1 LQPEQ
6 LHVMTDPYG
15 ALSWFAASHQHQ
27 GLSSDRVRVAS
38 RRATR
43 PSCRTWVDLNAVDP
57 NEVDLNADDHS
68 LVVRC
73 VGDQIPS
80 DFLLTALMFRVHRH
94 DEGGHR
100 EKVGSLNASHH
111 DEGGHHF
118 RA

>member
-1 LQPEQ
+1 M
-6 LHVMTDPYG
+6 MTDPYD

-38 RRATR
+38 LRATR
-43 PSCRTWVDLNAVDP
+43 PSCQTWVDLNAVDP
-57 NEVDLNADDHS
+57 NEVDLSADDHS

-100 EKVGSLNASHH
+100 EKVGSLNASRH

>member
-1 LQPEQ
+1 
-6 LHVMTDPYG
+6 MTGPYG
-15 ALSWFAASHQHQ
+15 APSWFAASHQRQ
-27 GLSSDRVRVAS
+27 GLSLDRVRVAS
-38 RRATR
+38 QRAT
-43 PSCRTWVDLNAVDP
+43 PQSCQTWVDLNEGDLS
-57 NEVDLNADDHS
+57 EVDLIGGDRS

-100 EKVGSLNASHH
+100 EKVGSLNASRH